1 MTNKL
6 WTKNF
11 TIITLGSIVS
21 MIGNSLASFAM
32 SLFVLDYTGSTLYY
46 SIYIFLFTLPQ
57 IVAPIISGPL
67 MDRFSRR
74 KTIFCLDF
82 AMAGV
87 YFFLGAI
94 VYFDILNF
102 GIFAAAVFVS
112 GMINS
117 VYSVAFQS
125 FFPMLI
131 SEGNYTKA
139 YSISSTLETLT
150 FAVVPISAFVYN
162 SVGLSPLLFINSCCF
177 FIAAVFETK
186 ISDVESKSG
195 YEKPAQYGGLQYIN
209 DMREGLRYLLS
220 EKGLL
225 AITLYFT
232 VISFASGAS
241 QVITLPWFKENF
253 EGGEYIYTSV
263 WAFMVVGRVLGGM
276 LHYKISLPANKKYI
290 IALCVY
296 VTIALCEGFY
306 LYTPIG
312 VMRILCFINGLFSV
326 TSYSIRTS
334 ATQSYVPNER
344 KGRYN
349 GTFIMLNT
357 VGSLSG
363 QLLAGTLSEFIPS
376 RTVLTCFMVCEA
388 VFALII
394 IGGNKKHVRPIYNR
408 QA

>member
-1 MTNKL
+1 
-6 WTKNF
+6 
-11 TIITLGSIVS
+11 

-46 SIYIFLFTLPQ
+46 AIYIFLFTLPQ
-57 IVAPIISGPL
+57 IVAPVISGPL

-74 KTIFCLDF
+74 KTIYFLDF
-82 AMAGV
+82 AMTGI
-87 YFFLGAI
+87 YLFLGAI
-94 VYFDILNF
+94 VYFDVLNF

-139 YSISSTLETLT
+139 YSISSALETLT
-150 FAVVPISAFVYN
+150 FALTPVSAFVYN
-162 SVGLSPLLFINSCCF
+162 TVGLFPLLFVNACCF
-177 FIAAVFETK
+177 LATALFEMR
-186 ISDVESKSG
+186 ISDIEGKSG
-195 YEKPAQYGGLQYIN
+195 LQKSPHYGGCQYIN
-209 DMREGLRYLLS
+209 DMRDGVHYLIS

-232 VISFASGAS
+232 VISFSGGAS

-253 EGGEYIYTSV
+253 VNGEYIYTAV

-276 LHYKISLPANKKYI
+276 LHYKLKLPTDKKYI
-290 IALCVY
+290 IALIVY
-296 VTIALCEGFY
+296 ILVALGEGFY
-306 LYTPIG
+306 LYTPII
-312 VMRILCFINGLFSV
+312 VMQIACFANGLLSV
-326 TSYSIRTS
+326 TSYNIRIS
-334 ATQSYVPNER
+334 STQSYVPNER

-349 GTFIMLNT
+349 GTFLMLNT

-363 QLLAGTLSEFIPS
+363 QLLAGTISEFIPS
-376 RTVLTCFMVCEA
+376 RAVLTCFMVLNAACA
-388 VFALII
+388 VII
-394 IGGNKKHVRPIYNR
+394 IGGNKKHVVPIYNR